1 MKNALWKD
9 IFRDIKKSKGR
20 FISILAIIALG
31 VMLFTGVKVS
41 PIVMKTTADKYYDD
55 YNLMDLRIV
64 STLGLTDDDVNDIRN
79 IEGVSGV
86 YPSNTIDAV
95 SKVDSDEFVI
105 RIHSMP
111 DNNLTESN
119 SEYINRLNVIEGRL
133 PEKAGECV
141 VSKEKLSSIKLK
153 VGDIIKLKSGTDE
166 AITDSLTT
174 DTYEV
179 VGLVETP
186 FYLNN
191 QIGSTT
197 IGSGSVKTFMYIQD
211 SNFKSDVY
219 SDIYVT
225 VNDTKNLNSYKD
237 EYFSVVDKVHEA
249 IDNKSDA
256 IIERRYDDVI
266 SLANEELDKGKK
278 EYEDKKAE
286 IYQKLNDAEVEIAN
300 SRIQLANAEEEINN
314 NELLLNSSI
323 ADGEA
328 QLDAAEAE
336 LKDKEYEY
344 EQGLRA
350 FNEAKKLSDEAF
362 TKADEIISE
371 AENQLIPLVDRKNQ
385 IEEMLK
391 DENTSDETKEQ
402 LQVELDGLNSLINI
416 ANEQISSA
424 KEGIEKTKEQLV
436 VQEATLNSAREQ
448 LDAAK
453 YTISTKRDELLAAKN
468 DGASQIAT
476 ARAEVESGKNKLTEG
491 EEEFRKNKILAEEE
505 LLKAEEKIKDAE
517 NKISKIEKPSLYI
530 LDRTSHYSYV
540 DYESAANSIDKLSN
554 VFPVFF
560 VLVAALVCLTTMTRM
575 VDEQRVNIGTLKALG
590 YSGGSIAKKFI
601 VYGLSASLVGAVI
614 GLVGGFTILP
624 LIIFNA
630 YNIMYIMP
638 KMTFVIEPYLA
649 ILSVLASILL
659 TTGAA
664 YAACRIE
671 LREAPAVLMRPKAP
685 KEGKRI
691 LLERI
696 PFIWNRFNFT
706 GKVTLR
712 NIFRYKKRFLM
723 TVIGIAGSTALL
735 LTGFGIKDSIKTVVS
750 KQFGVINKYDISVS
764 LDKNINDVQREELE
778 KYLIEKDDVKDYIL
792 VDSESCK
799 ISANDVE
806 KDVELIVP
814 SPKKKFDYF
823 IQLQE
828 RVGQKQVDLP
838 SDGIAITEKAAKVLG
853 VKVGDEISI
862 VNSNDISA
870 TVKVSAIVENYINHY
885 IYMDPEYY
893 ENTFDRVVK
902 TNKAFVILD
911 HSSDEKINAVSNELI
926 NVDGVSGVVNN
937 AGIKD
942 NFSNTI
948 QSLDFVVLVMILCAG
963 ALSFIVLYNLTNVNI
978 SERIREIATIKVLGF
993 YDKEVSA
1000 YIYRENILLT
1010 VIGLVSGLLL
1020 GIVFHRFIMVT
1031 VEMEYVMF
1039 GRNING
1045 LSFVYAALLTMLFSF
1060 LVNWA
1065 MYYKLKNVEMV
1076 ESLKSVD

>member
-453 YTISTKRDELLAAKN
+453 YTIST
-468 DGASQIAT
+468 
-476 ARAEVESGKNKLTEG
+476 
-491 EEEFRKNKILAEEE
+491 
-505 LLKAEEKIKDAE
+505 
-517 NKISKIEKPSLYI
+517 
-530 LDRTSHYSYV
+530 
-540 DYESAANSIDKLSN
+540 
-554 VFPVFF
+554 
-560 VLVAALVCLTTMTRM
+560 
-575 VDEQRVNIGTLKALG
+575 
-590 YSGGSIAKKFI
+590 
-601 VYGLSASLVGAVI
+601 
-614 GLVGGFTILP
+614 
-624 LIIFNA
+624 
-630 YNIMYIMP
+630 
-638 KMTFVIEPYLA
+638 
-649 ILSVLASILL
+649 
-659 TTGAA
+659 
-664 YAACRIE
+664 
-671 LREAPAVLMRPKAP
+671 
-685 KEGKRI
+685 
-691 LLERI
+691 
-696 PFIWNRFNFT
+696 
-706 GKVTLR
+706 
-712 NIFRYKKRFLM
+712 
-723 TVIGIAGSTALL
+723 
-735 LTGFGIKDSIKTVVS
+735 
-750 KQFGVINKYDISVS
+750 
-764 LDKNINDVQREELE
+764 
-778 KYLIEKDDVKDYIL
+778 
-792 VDSESCK
+792 
-799 ISANDVE
+799 
-806 KDVELIVP
+806 
-814 SPKKKFDYF
+814 
-823 IQLQE
+823 
-828 RVGQKQVDLP
+828 
-838 SDGIAITEKAAKVLG
+838 
-853 VKVGDEISI
+853 
-862 VNSNDISA
+862 
-870 TVKVSAIVENYINHY
+870 
-885 IYMDPEYY
+885 
-893 ENTFDRVVK
+893 
-902 TNKAFVILD
+902 
-911 HSSDEKINAVSNELI
+911 
-926 NVDGVSGVVNN
+926 
-937 AGIKD
+937 
-942 NFSNTI
+942 
-948 QSLDFVVLVMILCAG
+948 
-963 ALSFIVLYNLTNVNI
+963 SFQQP
-978 SERIREIATIKVLGF
+978 
-993 YDKEVSA
+993 
-1000 YIYRENILLT
+1000 
-1010 VIGLVSGLLL
+1010 
-1020 GIVFHRFIMVT
+1020 
-1031 VEMEYVMF
+1031 
-1039 GRNING
+1039 
-1045 LSFVYAALLTMLFSF
+1045 
-1060 LVNWA
+1060 
-1065 MYYKLKNVEMV
+1065 
-1076 ESLKSVD
+1076 